1 MQCFHRYQFNI
12 YYMSSFELS
21 WSGCRWMTHFI
32 SSFSDFVWIWIKAD
46 TENQDG
52 KDLFSTCKAGLV
64 GDVILFAFHVFF
76 FAEMMCE
83 TSRAGIYLSYT
94 SKASLVVEIP
104 CIDKQPLLLLFNT
117 NDTKFYILL
126 FLFWD
131 TKKQASETFVH
142 DTKLNVYRHCV
153 WTRATCTTLDN
164 K

>member
-1 MQCFHRYQFNI
+1 MLWIFSQMQCFHRYQFNI

-76 FAEMMCE
+76 LPRWCAKLAGQGYIWVTQVKQVSWLKFHVSTNNHFSYFLTPMIRNFTYCYFYFE
-83 TSRAGIYLSYT
+83 TLKSRPV
-94 SKASLVVEIP
+94 KH
-104 CIDKQPLLLLFNT
+104 LFITQN
-117 NDTKFYILL
+117 
-126 FLFWD
+126 
-131 TKKQASETFVH
+131 
-142 DTKLNVYRHCV
+142 
-153 WTRATCTTLDN
+153 
-164 K
+164 